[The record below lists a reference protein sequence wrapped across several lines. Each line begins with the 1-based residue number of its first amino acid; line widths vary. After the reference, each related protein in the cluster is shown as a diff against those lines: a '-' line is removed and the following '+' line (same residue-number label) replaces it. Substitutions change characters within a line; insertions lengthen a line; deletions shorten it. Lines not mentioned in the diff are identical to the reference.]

1 VSKVD
6 LRIDWATHDAAK
18 YACENWH
25 YSKSIPV
32 PPLVKVGVWEKGK
45 FIGVVIFSRGA
56 SSNLMAPYGLTQD
69 QGCELTR
76 IALRAHDSPV
86 SRIAK
91 LAMQF
96 LKRNSPDLRLIVS
109 FADPQYGHHGGI
121 YQACGFA
128 YVGAT
133 APGHIGFDCPDGS
146 FVHGRICNSRFGT
159 RSVDA
164 VAKIKPDWS
173 PVYGKPK
180 HLYIFPLRQKW
191 VTISRKHGWQSL
203 PYPKPHAARLLDD
216 QGSPLNEAGAN
227 PAGRSNSPGDDLFL
241 EGAA

>member
-1 VSKVD
+1 MSKVD
-6 LRIDWATHDAAK
+6 LRIDWATHEAAK

-32 PPLVKVGVWEKGK
+32 PPLVKVGVWEKEK

-56 SSNLMAPYGLTQD
+56 SSNLMSPYGLTQD

-86 SRIAK
+86 SRIVK

-121 YQACGFA
+121 YQAGNWLYA
-128 YVGAT
+128 GDTQKGKEYWKDGKRLHSRQVSEKGWNIQQGAVRKT
-133 APGHIGFDCPDGS
+133 VKPS
-146 FVHGRICNSRFGT
+146 QCNIVVTTGKHRYLMPL
-159 RSVDA
+159 DA
-164 VAKIKPDWS
+164 EMREKVLPLAK
-173 PVYGKPK
+173 
-180 HLYIFPLRQKW
+180 
-191 VTISRKHGWQSL
+191 
-203 PYPKPHAARLLDD
+203 PYPKRMKQANSGD
-216 QGSPLNEAGAN
+216 QPESG
-227 PAGRSNSPGDDLFL
+227 
-241 EGAA
+241 GAAPTHALQSSAEVSNVSQTA